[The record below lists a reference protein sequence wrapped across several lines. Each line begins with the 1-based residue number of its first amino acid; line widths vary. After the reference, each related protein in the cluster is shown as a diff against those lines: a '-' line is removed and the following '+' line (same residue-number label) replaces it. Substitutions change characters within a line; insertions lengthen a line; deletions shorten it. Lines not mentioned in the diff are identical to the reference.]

1 MEALQISVITVFAAT
16 VLLISFLVKRHKSR
30 NTPAQSLD
38 VIRQRAARIAPKP
51 TTQSKVVTRG
61 EKQIKGGQLEKP
73 SKDTKPAA
81 VQVTLVEP
89 TKRAPSDTREHAGEK
104 FETGTGSVDS
114 FSVDFQESARMLD
127 HENPAQTRDSAH
139 LADSLSLRKE
149 NAPFPLPEDRTE
161 QKRETMLE
169 ETHGI
174 EGLLPSDHET
184 TCVREEVIARQL
196 GLLTFYGLIEQPFD
210 VTPDPSYLYLSQVH
224 EAALTSLLQGIQN
237 LRGFMA
243 LVAEPG
249 MGKTTLLNK
258 LMEEL
263 SHAARTVFLFQT
275 QCTSRELLGYLLGE
289 LGIESAGMDVVAM
302 HRALNNVLFEEMV
315 QGKRFV
321 LIVDEAQNLDPSVLE
336 TIRLLSDFETAH
348 TKLLQIVLAG
358 QPQLV
363 QTIMRPELAQVRQ
376 RVAVMST
383 LEPLDEAETIR
394 YIEHRLR
401 AAGASGV
408 QIFTREAL
416 GLIAKHS
423 KGVPRMIN
431 QICYSAMVSGHM
443 SGCRIIGSDVVQTAF
458 QTLCFESVI
467 SSFPEGPSG
476 MINPQ
481 AAVETEANAGVTL
494 TGRVSEK
501 LRTRTWETA
510 IEYKILVSLE
520 RASSLEIPIAD
531 RYYCATF
538 HVSEEQAKDFR
549 PGQAVKIR
557 IEPQ

>member
-1 MEALQISVITVFAAT
+1 
-16 VLLISFLVKRHKSR
+16 
-30 NTPAQSLD
+30 
-38 VIRQRAARIAPKP
+38 
-51 TTQSKVVTRG
+51 
-61 EKQIKGGQLEKP
+61 
-73 SKDTKPAA
+73 
-81 VQVTLVEP
+81 
-89 TKRAPSDTREHAGEK
+89 
-104 FETGTGSVDS
+104 
-114 FSVDFQESARMLD
+114 MLG
-127 HENPAQTRDSAH
+127 HENPPETRDAAH
-139 LADSLSLRKE
+139 LADSLPRMKE
-149 NAPFPLPEDRTE
+149 NASFPLPEDRTE

-169 ETHGI
+169 ETPGI
-174 EGLLPSDHET
+174 EALLPPDHET
-184 TCVREEVIARQL
+184 TCVREEVMARQL

-210 VTPDPSYLYLSQVH
+210 VTPDPAYLYLSQVH

-363 QTIMRPELAQVRQ
+363 QTMMRPDLAQLRQ
-376 RVAVMST
+376 RVAVLST

-431 QICYSAMVSGHM
+431 QICYSAMVTGHAA
-443 SGCRIIGSDVVQTAF
+443 GCRIIGSDLVQTAF

-467 SSFPEGPSG
+467 SSLPEGPNG
-476 MINPQ
+476 MIKPQ
-481 AAVETEANAGVTL
+481 AAVENEAKAGVTL

-501 LRTRTWETA
+501 LRTRTWESA

-549 PGQAVKIR
+549 PGQSVKIR

>member
-1 MEALQISVITVFAAT
+1 MEQQVKSNQLQ
-16 VLLISFLVKRHKSR
+16 
-30 NTPAQSLD
+30 
-38 VIRQRAARIAPKP
+38 
-51 TTQSKVVTRG
+51 
-61 EKQIKGGQLEKP
+61 KP
-73 SKDTKPAA
+73 SQETKPARA
-81 VQVTLVEP
+81 QVTLVEP
-89 TKRAPSDTREHAGEK
+89 TLTASSETRGHAGEK
-104 FETGTGSVDS
+104 FEMGTGSIDS
-114 FSVDFQESARMLD
+114 FSVDFQESARMLRD
-127 HENPAQTRDSAH
+127 ENPAETRDAAIV
-139 LADSLSLRKE
+139 ADSLLLRKE
-149 NAPFPLPEDRTE
+149 SASLRLPEDRPL
-161 QKRETMLE
+161 QNREAMVE
-169 ETHGI
+169 ETPGI
-174 EGLLPSDHET
+174 EALLPADHET

-210 VTPDPSYLYLSQVH
+210 VTPDPAYLYLSQMH
-224 EAALTSLLQGIQN
+224 EGALTSLTQGIQN

-249 MGKTTLLNK
+249 LGKTTLLNK
-258 LMEEL
+258 LIEEL
-263 SHAARTVFLFQT
+263 SHSARTVFLFQT

-289 LGIESAGMDVVAM
+289 LGIESSGMDVVAM
-302 HRALNNVLFEEMV
+302 HRALNDILFEEMV
-315 QGKRFV
+315 QGRRFV
-321 LIVDEAQNLDPSVLE
+321 LIVDEAQNLDPSVME

-358 QPQLV
+358 QPQLF
-363 QTIMRPELAQVRQ
+363 QTMMRPELAQLRQ
-376 RVAVMST
+376 RVAVLST

-431 QICYSAMVSGHM
+431 QICYSAMVTGHAA
-443 SGCRIIGSDVVQTAF
+443 GCRIIGSDVVQTSF
-458 QTLCFESVI
+458 QTLCFESLI
-467 SSFPEGPSG
+467 SSLPEGPDG
-476 MINPQ
+476 MIKPQ
-481 AAVETEANAGVTL
+481 AAVEKEANAGVAL

-501 LRTRTWETA
+501 LRTRTWESA

-549 PGQAVKIR
+549 PGQSVKIR